1 MSVTPRTLQRHL
13 ASRNLKFQPLLN
25 ELRGRL
31 ADEYLNDIRLQ
42 LSEIALLL
50 GYSEQSSFNRAY
62 KQWAG
67 RLDHNAG
74 LFEKGFYP
82 SYTLINILKVF

>member
-1 MSVTPRTLQRHL
+1 M
-13 ASRNLKFQPLLN
+13 LN

-74 LFEKGFYP
+74 LFEKG
-82 SYTLINILKVF
+82 ILSFLYVDQYLKSFFDFRSRCKYI